1 MFLKKKKK
9 LFEKFKKKIP
19 IVCITSYT
27 VPIAKIADEY
37 ADIILVG
44 DSLGPVLYGY
54 QSTRKVSLDTII
66 CHAEAVTNTTSKSM
80 VVVDMPYGTYEKGP
94 AHAYKNA
101 KKIISDTG
109 ADAVK
114 LEGGK
119 KIEKTIKFL
128 CKKKIKVMGH
138 LGMLPQTLNGKYS
151 VYGKKKDDEIKIL
164 DDLHL
169 LQKSGVFSIVIE
181 CTVEPLV
188 RKVLN
193 NSKVPI
199 IGIGATSECH
209 GQIIVAE
216 DMLGMTD
223 FKSKFLKKYSNLQLI
238 ISKAFKNFKND
249 VVKRKYPHKKNY
261 YK

>member
-1 MFLKKKKK
+1 
-9 LFEKFKKKIP
+9 
-19 IVCITSYT
+19 
-27 VPIAKIADEY
+27 
-37 ADIILVG
+37 
-44 DSLGPVLYGY
+44 
-54 QSTRKVSLDTII
+54 
-66 CHAEAVTNTTSKSM
+66 
-80 VVVDMPYGTYEKGP
+80 
-94 AHAYKNA
+94 
-101 KKIISDTG
+101 
-109 ADAVK
+109 
-114 LEGGK
+114 
-119 KIEKTIKFL
+119 
-128 CKKKIKVMGH
+128 MGH

-223 FKSKFLKKYSNLQLI
+223 FKSKFLKKILEF
-238 ISKAFKNFKND
+238 AVDNF
-249 VVKRKYPHKKNY
+249 
-261 YK
+261 

>member
-1 MFLKKKKK
+1 M
-9 LFEKFKKKIP
+9 
-19 IVCITSYT
+19 
-27 VPIAKIADEY
+27 
-37 ADIILVG
+37 VG

-128 CKKKIKVMGH
+128 CKK
-138 LGMLPQTLNGKYS
+138 N
-151 VYGKKKDDEIKIL
+151 
-164 DDLHL
+164 
-169 LQKSGVFSIVIE
+169 
-181 CTVEPLV
+181 
-188 RKVLN
+188 
-193 NSKVPI
+193 
-199 IGIGATSECH
+199 
-209 GQIIVAE
+209 
-216 DMLGMTD
+216 
-223 FKSKFLKKYSNLQLI
+223 
-238 ISKAFKNFKND
+238 
-249 VVKRKYPHKKNY
+249 
-261 YK
+261 